1 MQVVLD
7 FVSGVLVHL
16 QTFFEYEPFKIILGL
31 ILFSW
36 AISILFSFFHPRY

>member
-1 MQVVLD
+1 MQIVLD

-31 ILFSW
+31 ILVGW
-36 AISILFSFFHPRY
+36 AISLMFSLFRPRF